1 MNFWDLDVGEIIY
14 MNVGLEKEKE
24 NFHNSSLHNSKK
36 YSRSGTIL
44 SLNNRACVKSSGFF
58 KKTKINQGELRV
70 QFTNDEIQI
79 FTEKDWENQL
89 ITYEPLFEIND
100 FEIKQDVIQE
110 QTSIEQTTHTMCEQC
125 PYMQYYQQQQQLAEQ
140 NQEFENNF
148 TETQYIE
155 EEYTQPQYV
164 ETPNI
169 ETQYVIKQN
178 FEF

>member
-110 QTSIEQTTHTMCEQC
+110 QTTHTMCEQC
-125 PYMQYYQQQQQLAEQ
+125 PYMQYYQQQQQQLAEQ